1 MNSNN
6 VSTSKV
12 SDSSSLDDIL
22 SGSDI
27 KASDIIDR
35 VEYNENMKYH
45 EFEDTT
51 HATHDYDESDDGS
64 DEQEWFA
71 EHSNYDELVAGMS
84 DLERDDFR
92 DWTRGHFMRG
102 QQYRPFDDM
111 STMDQRLTKT
121 YDKYLDQSVTDEG
134 ITLSRRATA
143 ELLGLNDADI
153 PTIDQLKRMKGKVV
167 VSKGSMSTAAAKDGL
182 VIASEDSEKP
192 IEYKIHIP
200 AGAKGAGM
208 WLGDKQIN
216 GWGPRQRE
224 YMTNRDSVYVI
235 GDSKTKKTKF
245 VRDWWTGKTQKIPVQ
260 EVHLYYIGRL
270 PHDYGEGY
278 NFK

>member
-6 VSTSKV
+6 VTSSRV
-12 SDSSSLDDIL
+12 SDSSSLDEML
-22 SGSDI
+22 SESGI
-27 KASDIIDR
+27 KASDLVDR
-35 VEYNENMKYH
+35 VAYNKNMTYH
-45 EFEDTT
+45 EFEDTSTQT
-51 HATHDYDESDDGS
+51 HEYDQDDGD
-64 DEQEWFA
+64 DEKAWF
-71 EHSNYDELVAGMS
+71 EDHSNYDELVAGMT
-84 DLERDDFR
+84 DMERDDFR

-121 YDKYLDQSVTDEG
+121 YDKYLDQAVTDEG

-143 ELLGLNDADI
+143 ELLGFDEDAMPTLSQLN
-153 PTIDQLKRMKGKVV
+153 KMKGKIVI
-167 VSKGSMSTAAAKDGL
+167 SKGSMSTGAAKDGL
-182 VIASEDSEKP
+182 IISSSDSEKP

-208 WLGDKQIN
+208 WVGDKKIN
-216 GWGPRQRE
+216 GWGPKQRE
-224 YMTNRDSVYVI
+224 FMTNRDAVFVV
-235 GDSKTKKTKF
+235 GDNKTKKTKIS
-245 VRDWWTGKTQKIPVQ
+245 RDWWTGETKKTKIQ

-278 NFK
+278 KFK